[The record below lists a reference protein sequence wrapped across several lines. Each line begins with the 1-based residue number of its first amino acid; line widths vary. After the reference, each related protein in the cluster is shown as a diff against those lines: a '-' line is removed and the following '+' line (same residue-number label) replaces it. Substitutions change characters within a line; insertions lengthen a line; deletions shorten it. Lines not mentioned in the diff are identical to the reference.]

1 MSTAP
6 VGAIGSPTGTG
17 NPPGKYSERY
27 TEAPEQ
33 AAPHFMSAAS
43 YKGDGAVERVE
54 TGTIV
59 GNQPSV
65 SKEESLEKRSNKTAP
80 YSTEPSTKSES

>member
-6 VGAIGSPTGTG
+6 TGAIGSPTGTG

-27 TEAPEQ
+27 TEAPAQ
-33 AAPHFMSAAS
+33 AAPHFMSEAA

-59 GNQPSV
+59 GNQPTE
-65 SKEESLEKRSNKTAP
+65 SKEESLEKRSNRTDPIPAN
-80 YSTEPSTKSES
+80 